1 MLKCIQCSRF
11 FLNLSLSL
19 FLSLFLSIYLSISF
33 SIQRMLGI
41 RFSLNFTNRR
51 NPSLFLEGV
60 VASLFP
66 TAAVG
71 RSHTLLSPPPRNL
84 FKRVLRLEHQT
95 ETSCPLLKLHRPTD
109 ELQRAH
115 RDVCLPIKR
124 KGMVLQE
131 KL

>member
-1 MLKCIQCSRF
+1 MFKVLASSLAF
-11 FLNLSLSL
+11 SLSFTL
-19 FLSLFLSIYLSISF
+19 YLSIYLSISF

-84 FKRVLRLEHQT
+84 FKRVLRQEHQT
-95 ETSCPLLKLHRPTD
+95 ETSCPLLKLHRLTD

-115 RDVCLPIKR
+115 REVCFLIKR
-124 KGMVLQE
+124 QVMVLQE